1 MIVMDRRVKCKL
13 HHVTSFRFEM
23 DDEEAE
29 LRNPFPSPPSH
40 YTKYTNHNLKLL
52 RLLQERSHDLPPSQ
66 VNQYELLSDQRD
78 VPDWPLTQ
86 LEKPRAD
93 WILDDP
99 EGYYDVFGDRWF
111 VRSILC
117 CLDLA

>member
-1 MIVMDRRVKCKL
+1 MN
-13 HHVTSFRFEM
+13 
-23 DDEEAE
+23 DDDAE

-40 YTKYTNHNLKLL
+40 YANYTTHNLNLL
-52 RLLQERSHDLPPSQ
+52 RLLRERTEGSSPDPGAPAASAQFEILR
-66 VNQYELLSDQRD
+66 DQTD

-86 LEKPRAD
+86 LERPRVD

-111 VRSILC
+111 VSLTCTCRGTPP
-117 CLDLA
+117 